1 MSAELDEH
9 TLATLSDEERAA
21 LAEHEEDLKTMA
33 AEEAAG
39 GDDDEPADE
48 AKPATDPEPADE
60 AQAQAQ
66 AQAQTDVAADVPADD
81 AARPVVYTAT
91 LPADFDAKVEAV
103 KAKVADAWADF
114 DAGAMDRATLQ
125 QRVDEANA
133 EALELNNAKVKADL
147 AREMREQAEASEVPK
162 AAAAVIKMGKAQG
175 VDYEGDDSKWEDLR
189 AFADQVER
197 RNPGKGPEWVLG
209 EAHKRVLALHGV
221 TVVPA
226 QNPTA
231 SPADAKKAALQAR
244 KQDLSAAPRDLAQVP
259 GGDGP
264 GDVAGEFADVL
275 ALDGDDYE
283 AALAR
288 MTPAQ
293 RERFM
298 QAV

>member
-39 GDDDEPADE
+39 GDDDDEPADE

-60 AQAQAQ
+60 

-103 KAKVADAWADF
+103 KAKVADAWAEF

-147 AREMREQAEASEVPK
+147 AREMREQAEASEVHK
-162 AAAAVIKMGKAQG
+162 AAAAVIKLGKSQG

-197 RNPGKGPEWVLG
+197 RNPGKGPDWVLG
-209 EAHKRVLALHGV
+209 EAHKRVMALHGV
-221 TVVPA
+221 AAPQTQSASDAVAPA
-226 QNPTA
+226 A
-231 SPADAKKAALQAR
+231 AKRAAVDAR
-244 KQDLSAAPRDLAQVP
+244 KPDLSSAPRDLSQVP

-264 GDVAGEFADVL
+264 GDVAGEFADIL

-288 MTPAQ
+288 MTSAQ